1 MHSLTPRC
9 CLRVC
14 TPMPLSRPR
23 WSLHRPGAG
32 PGGGFRDEDA
42 ASSAGQPPQAGAL
55 TTCGAAGS
63 ASRKRVPGCG
73 AGGRGPGWSH
83 RDWALQAAAAPA
95 RAPVVSRAPRCCPRL
110 LDGSRD
116 STQLLRNVT
125 VPAGHLRRRLPR
137 HVLARN
143 GRAAST
149 TLLGRV
155 ITCHRFVAA
164 GTERSRAGP
173 VGANQRRRPLLHRDG
188 TKHVAALEWAT
199 VRERLTYRTCHMPNA
214 P

>member
-1 MHSLTPRC
+1 MKGGGWASAPDFPGVLRGQPPQHPSVLRATWTQPPGVHSLTPRC

-42 ASSAGQPPQAGAL
+42 ASSAARPPQAGAL

-83 RDWALQAAAAPA
+83 RDWALQAAAAPT

-116 STQLLRNVT
+116 STQR
-125 VPAGHLRRRLPR
+125 
-137 HVLARN
+137 
-143 GRAAST
+143 
-149 TLLGRV
+149 
-155 ITCHRFVAA
+155 
-164 GTERSRAGP
+164 
-173 VGANQRRRPLLHRDG
+173 
-188 TKHVAALEWAT
+188 
-199 VRERLTYRTCHMPNA
+199 
-214 P
+214 